1 MKKLLTFL
9 AAILCLTLSVAAQT
23 RTVQGHVTSSEDGE
37 PIIGANVVGAG
48 TQIGVTTDVDGN
60 FVIQL
65 PESVKQLQLFSVGM
79 VPKVVDIKPGK
90 MNIEMDPEGKILD
103 DVMVVAFGTAKKS
116 AFTGAATV
124 VKSEDLEKH
133 ITTNVAN
140 ALVGSVPGFQMRG
153 SSGAPGATQGS
164 MNIRGISSMSA
175 SIDPLII
182 VDGSP
187 YPASLSNIPQ
197 QDIES
202 VTVLKDAASAAL
214 YGARGA
220 AGVIIITTK
229 SGKTKH
235 ATITVDAKWGSNSRA
250 VQRYDVITD
259 PGEFYEAYYAQCY
272 NNNFFSK
279 GMTAE
284 AANKQ
289 SNTDMLN
296 QLGYNVYTVPDGET
310 LIGMNGRLNPNAT
323 LGRKHYI
330 TIDGAQSDQVY
341 WMQPDD
347 WQDIAYKNALRQE
360 YNVNINGG
368 VEKAR
373 YYFSMGYLKDDGIID
388 FSSFDRLTS
397 RLKADF
403 KPKDWFNFGVNVGY
417 VHSNT
422 KSTPNLDTSSG
433 STNMMYYTDY
443 IAPIY
448 PVYVRI
454 LDANG
459 RPAILT
465 DENGFQ
471 AYDYGTATKNVLPTQ
486 SYGVNRAFLA
496 TGNPLG
502 ANRYNTNKS
511 IGNQLNSTVTAELIF
526 TDFLKAN
533 VSSNA
538 IWGETEYTYYDNPY
552 YGPKAGVNGQITKGT
567 TTSMRTNNTQTLTYF
582 DSFGEHNIDVMFGHE
597 YYRNESR
604 YLSAIAQGGF
614 SPEILEINAFA
625 KKTDSGSYKTVY
637 NVEGWFGRAQ
647 YNYADKYFAS
657 ASFRRDASSRFAK
670 DHRWGSFWSVG
681 AAWIVN
687 KDILK
692 DVKWIDM
699 LKLKA
704 SIGQQ
709 GNDNIGDWAYID
721 LYTLNQ
727 ASDIAM
733 SPSFYRIGNEKI
745 TWETTTNLNVGIE
758 FGIFNNRLS
767 GSIDF
772 YNKKTSNLLFWLNVA
787 ESIGSRGY
795 YDNIGDI
802 RNTGI
807 EVALNANIITTKLID
822 WSVYGNFA
830 HNKDKILKLPA
841 SKKVNG
847 GFKDS
852 KNNIGYWYQEG
863 KSLYNIFLPL
873 YAGVNEQGQPLYY
886 TDEKIDMGK
895 TQLVPATQKTGVTT
909 DGALAPSYE
918 LGTSLPWLFGGF
930 GTSLR
935 IQKLDIS
942 LMFDFQLGGKIYDHQ
957 YASYMTPAYQTS
969 AAGQTYH
976 KDYLK
981 AWNPV
986 NNTSSNIPM
995 WTTDASISQYTGKQ
1009 SDRFLTPSRYLN
1021 FQSFSVGYTLPKFWK
1036 EISQLRVYVMGEN
1049 LCFWSAR
1056 KGFDPRY
1063 SFSAA
1068 SAYGGVSRYQLT
1080 RNISA
1085 GLQVTF

>member
-9 AAILCLTLSVAAQT
+9 AAILCLTLSAVAQT
-23 RTVQGHVTSSEDGE
+23 RNVQGHVTSAEDGE
-37 PIIGANVVGAG
+37 PIIGANVVGVG

-65 PESVKQLQLFSVGM
+65 PESVKQLQIFSVGM
-79 VPKVVDIKPGK
+79 ETKVVDITLGK
-90 MNIEMDPEGKILD
+90 MNIEMEPEGKILD

-124 VKSEDLEKH
+124 VKSEDLDKH

-187 YPASLSNIPQ
+187 YPLSLSTIPQ
-197 QDIES
+197 ADIES

-229 SGKTKH
+229 SGKTKR
-235 ATITVDAKWGSNSRA
+235 ATVSVNAKWGSNSRA

-259 PGEFYEAYYAQCY
+259 PGEFYESYYAQVY
-272 NNNFFSK
+272 NNYFYTQGLS
-279 GMTAE
+279 
-284 AANKQ
+284 AADAHQKANATML
-289 SNTDMLN
+289 TDLA
-296 QLGYNVYTVPDGET
+296 YNVYTLPDGET
-310 LIGMNGRLNPNAT
+310 LIGQNGKLNPNAT

-330 TIDGAQSDQVY
+330 TIDGQQSDQVF
-341 WMQPDD
+341 WLQPDNWTD
-347 WQDIAYKNALRQE
+347 LAYRTSLRQE
-360 YNVNINGG
+360 YDLSINGG
-368 VEKAR
+368 VDKAR
-373 YYFSMGYLKDDGIID
+373 YYFSANYLKDDGIIEY
-388 FSSFDRLTS
+388 SGYDRLTA

-403 KPKDWFNFGVNVGY
+403 TPKSWLNFGVNAGY
-417 VHSNT
+417 IHSKTTSN
-422 KSTPNLDTSSG
+422 PNLDTSTS
-433 STNMMYYTDY
+433 SANMMYFTDY

-459 RPAILT
+459 RPT
-465 DENGFQ
+465 FMHDDNGFI
-471 AYDYGTATKNVLPTQ
+471 AYDYGTATRNTMPTQ
-486 SYGVNRAFLA
+486 SYGIQRPFLS

-502 ANRYNTNKS
+502 SNRYNKS
-511 IGNQLNSTVTAELIF
+511 NSVFNQLNATFTADINF

-538 IWGETEYTYYDNPY
+538 IWGETESMAYTNPY
-552 YGPKAGVNGQITKGT
+552 YGSAVTVNGQLTKGVT
-567 TTSMRTNNTQTLTYF
+567 TQMRTNNTQTLTYF
-582 DSFGEHNIDVMFGHE
+582 DTFGEHNVNVMFGHE
-597 YYRNESR
+597 YYKSETR
-604 YLSAIAQGGF
+604 YLAAMAQGGF

-625 KKTDSGSYKTVY
+625 KKMDSSSYKSIY

-647 YNYADKYFAS
+647 YDYNEKYFAS

-670 DHRWGSFWSVG
+670 NHRWGSFWSVG

-699 LKLKA
+699 LKLKV

-709 GNDNIGDWAYID
+709 GNDNIGSWGYTD
-721 LYTLNQ
+721 LYSLTQ
-727 ASDIAM
+727 ATDVTM
-733 SPSFYRIGNEKI
+733 SPSFNQIGNEKI
-745 TWETTTNLNVGIE
+745 TWETTTNLNVGVE

-802 RNTGI
+802 RNTGV
-807 EVALNANIITTKLID
+807 EVALNANIVSTKLID
-822 WSVYGNFA
+822 WSVYGNLA

-841 SKKVNG
+841 SKKTYG
-847 GFKDS
+847 GFSDTKS
-852 KNNIGYWYQEG
+852 NTSSISFWYEEG
-863 KSLYNIFLPL
+863 KSLYNAYLPL
-873 YAGVNEQGQPLYY
+873 YAGVNEQGQAIYY
-886 TDEKIDMGK
+886 TDEKVDMSMSQ
-895 TQLVPATQKTGVTT
+895 TSPAKQKTGTTT
-909 DGALAPSYE
+909 DFTMAPRYE
-918 LGTSLPWLFGGF
+918 VGTTLPWLFGGF
-930 GTSLR
+930 GTTLR
-935 IQKLDIS
+935 VQNFDMS
-942 LMFDFQLGGKIYDHQ
+942 VMFDYQLGGKIYDAQ
-957 YASYMTPAYQTS
+957 YASFMSPASQSS
-969 AAGQTYH
+969 AAGSTYH
-976 KDYLK
+976 KDWVK
-981 AWNPV
+981 SWNPTT
-986 NNTSSNIPM
+986 NANSNIPM
-995 WTTDASISQYTGKQ
+995 WIANNTSQYATAR
-1009 SDRFLTPSRYLN
+1009 SDRFLTSARYLN

-1036 EISQLRVYVMGEN
+1036 EINQLRIYVMGEN

-1056 KGFDPRY
+1056 KGLDPRY
-1063 SFSAA
+1063 SFQGTTS
-1068 SAYGGVSRYQLT
+1068 VSTYQLT